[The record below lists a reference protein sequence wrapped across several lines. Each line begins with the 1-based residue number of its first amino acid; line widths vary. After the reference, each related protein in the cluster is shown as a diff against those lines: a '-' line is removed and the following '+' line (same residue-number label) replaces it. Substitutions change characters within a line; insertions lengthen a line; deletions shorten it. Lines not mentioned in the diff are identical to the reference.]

1 MEDTRHT
8 DPFLWDE
15 DAVILCLC
23 SSSRPCSRDLREF
36 ASRIRENEIDGHS
49 LLTYDLVGEA
59 SGHDLRNELYQA
71 LNVRLLKH
79 KNALGEAVMKL
90 RRRSRLFQQWKLDHF
105 DGRESEE
112 RQSHDH
118 VRETS
123 TPMRTTPQSNAVL
136 VLQKPLAV
144 DEPAVVTPTFT
155 STTPK
160 PNPLTSHD
168 NTGDPHGVQTKGVV
182 GGKPSKPDISAQT
195 SLPSAIADSST
206 PPNQL
211 KRKRVAPQQ
220 LQEQPVNLLPVPLP
234 TEADNL
240 HHDEANPLLGTQ
252 DSASLHDSE
261 GKFAYLG
268 KRVIHV
274 RHVKSSHIPL
284 TRQLH
289 GEGKAI
295 RTAVPTRFPPG
306 KRRVIDRL
314 MRRLLLKN
322 SRNMNALDGG
332 AGLVESSGS
341 LSESDKILELDDLPD
356 ELDKET
362 REEMEMEQA
371 EVTKKLEAS
380 SSLLSSEKV
389 QQILDEEVS
398 EVERDWNERKLP
410 KYCRKA
416 NSLWKDASRR
426 GTKLELFVRAVKEA
440 KRCDDRIKTLRAEIM
455 EQAWERE
462 RHLRLQ
468 AKCLEQSVEDRL
480 YQSWLADIL
489 NSRFAPA
496 KPPKLMAPLAKKAPL
511 KRKLGQVLS
520 DEEILTSS
528 DDESFVVDDS
538 PVDEAAPHVELAQFS
553 PTVPIKRSQ
562 SPVMDPAS
570 PLYIDLTQID
580 SSVPNSPAG
589 KPNIGDADLSAPK
602 RLRATL
608 VDPESKSI
616 RTKPNKPKMV
626 PEPEPEPDPELEP
639 PSQTKALSWPAKY
652 HDVKRIA
659 SFPPSHWSKRKER
672 YALVIS
678 LLWRLGHSRRSA
690 ILELVGKNEVEESFN
705 LTVARYISSP
715 IQDVSRLTEN
725 SPDTLAF
732 DVSRLFLCFLKV
744 KNLKESRL
752 VNLKSASI
760 QRLRTQRGG
769 NSWAVWHDFLTQM
782 APLFPQDNQIWRED
796 VSDVEGISGDAEGES
811 TPVINMRRSA
821 RKEIIQNKDAVDLR
835 EREKRR
841 AEELEARRLRLRA
854 NLGSATT
861 MSRDKSRLIIN
872 ESKQDDQSFI
882 YINQY
887 LGDRIKDHQIEG
899 VRFMWNQIIQDSALR
914 QGCLLAHSMGLG
926 KTMQVITLLVAIQE
940 ASRSLDPSTV
950 SQIPSDLQQSKTLV
964 LCPAGLV
971 NNWIDELLL
980 WDVDKILGGPYAI
993 DSTMSGEERVATA
1006 EQWSQS
1012 GGVLVI
1018 GYTMLKSIYGRA
1030 RDSLFFE
1037 KPNLVV
1043 ADEAHT
1049 LKNPE
1054 TQAHAVCSRFR
1065 TMSRIAMTGSPLA
1078 NDIEEYHSMI
1088 DWVAPNYLGPLS
1100 EFRCIYAKPIQQG
1113 LSTESVSSEK
1123 RRALK
1128 MLQVLKQTVA
1138 PKVHRATIKSCME
1151 EDLPQKREFVL
1162 RVAPRPSQVSLYN
1175 LYLSATRQKM
1185 TQGTPVKQA
1194 AIFDHLEMLG
1204 LICDHPGVFVKSYL
1218 RRIKKQPARELVLSG
1233 ETISDLLDSFG
1244 DECRL
1249 PSAST
1254 KIEMLIKILDCAREK
1269 GDKVLVFTQSIMT
1282 LDYLQALFMRQNR
1295 VFERLDGETPIRE
1308 RQDLIKTFNSSQ
1320 AEFALISTTA
1330 GGVGLN
1336 IHGANRVVI
1345 LHSRWNPVHEQQA
1358 VGRAYRIGQT
1368 KPVTVYHFVTA
1379 GTFEEDRHARAVFK
1393 SQLASRVVD
1402 KKNPISWGNRKIGY
1416 AHDVIE
1422 TQPKDLTSH
1431 IGQDSILDQLILHS
1445 GSDGLI
1451 REIIP
1456 TDTYEEEDE
1465 KAPLSLEEQREADN
1479 MVRMHQLR
1487 NSNPEEFQRLKDL
1500 NDFRSSRSTKP
1511 GPNNAAHNV
1520 SSAASVAIPSPTLNE
1535 AVADGQLRRAA
1546 GFQLLAAS
1554 PMQPTGANGP
1564 TPAAEP
1570 FSHPMCAPAVA
1581 PAQDVIY
1588 VAASKA
1594 SIQHSSP
1601 LMPIPGAQT
1610 YFSHDARDSSKPP
1623 AASELDDSQSTRPPV
1638 QAQAQTQDKQNPFS
1652 TSIKCPL
1659 KDKFR
1664 DKVAEKL
1671 DGVLQRH
1678 PTYPEATLAEVLNKI
1693 TDSIHATR
1701 QGLNLGF
1708 LPDSRHWNTLID
1720 LAENDRFVAALIS
1733 GVLEAEPLARMNID
1747 ELTKT
1752 MDELKEMPR
1761 TEFKTQVRRSRPSLM
1776 AGGSS

>member
-1 MEDTRHT
+1 
-8 DPFLWDE
+8 
-15 DAVILCLC
+15 
-23 SSSRPCSRDLREF
+23 
-36 ASRIRENEIDGHS
+36 
-49 LLTYDLVGEA
+49 
-59 SGHDLRNELYQA
+59 
-71 LNVRLLKH
+71 
-79 KNALGEAVMKL
+79 MKL

-144 DEPAVVTPTFT
+144 DEPAVVTPTFA

-168 NTGDPHGVQTKGVV
+168 NTGDSHGVRTKGVV

-195 SLPSAIADSST
+195 SLPSAISDGST
-206 PPNQL
+206 PLNLL

-240 HHDEANPLLGTQ
+240 HHDEANPHFGTQ

-268 KRVIHV
+268 KGVIHV
-274 RHVKSSHIPL
+274 RHVKSPRIPL

-289 GEGKAI
+289 GEGKEI
-295 RTAVPTRFPPG
+295 HTSVPTRFPPG
-306 KRRVIDRL
+306 KRRVIDKL
-314 MRRLLLKN
+314 MRRMLVKN
-322 SRNMNALDGG
+322 SRNMNALDGV

-371 EVTKKLEAS
+371 EVKKKLEAS

-398 EVERDWNERKLP
+398 GVERDWNERKLP

-440 KRCDDRIKTLRAEIM
+440 KRCDNRIKTLRAEIM

-480 YQSWLADIL
+480 YQSWLAEIL

-496 KPPKLMAPLAKKAPL
+496 KPPKLMTPLTKKAPL
-511 KRKLGQVLS
+511 KRRLGQVLS

-528 DDESFVVDDS
+528 NDESFVVDDG
-538 PVDEAAPHVELAQFS
+538 PVDEAASHVELAQFS

-570 PLYIDLTQID
+570 PFYIDLTQID
-580 SSVPNSPAG
+580 SSVPNSPTG
-589 KPNIGDADLSAPK
+589 KPNIGDADVGAPK

-608 VDPESKSI
+608 IDTESKSI
-616 RTKPNKPKMV
+616 VTKRNKP
-626 PEPEPEPDPELEP
+626 EPKPEP

-659 SFPPSHWSKRKER
+659 SHPPSYWSKQKER

-690 ILELVGKNEVEESFN
+690 VLELVGKNGVEESFN

-715 IQDVSRLTEN
+715 IQDFSRLAEK

-811 TPVINMRRSA
+811 TPVIKMRRSA
-821 RKEIIQNKDAVDLR
+821 RKEIIQNKDALDLR
-835 EREKRR
+835 EREERR

-854 NLGSATT
+854 NLGSATI

-887 LGDRIKDHQIEG
+887 IGDRVKDHQIEG

-940 ASRSLDPSTV
+940 ASRSLDPSTT

-971 NNWIDELLL
+971 NNWTDELLL
-980 WDVDKILGGPYAI
+980 WDVDRILGGPYAI

-1006 EQWSQS
+1006 EQWSQN

-1018 GYTMLKSIYGRA
+1018 GYTMLNSIYGRA
-1030 RDSLFFE
+1030 RESLFFE

-1049 LKNPE
+1049 LKNPD

-1065 TMSRIAMTGSPLA
+1065 TMSRIAMTGSPLS
-1078 NDIEEYHSMI
+1078 NNIEEYHSMI

-1113 LSTESVSSEK
+1113 LSAGSVGSEK

-1151 EDLPQKREFVL
+1151 EDLPPKREFVL
-1162 RVAPRPSQVSLYN
+1162 CVAPRPLQVSLYN
-1175 LYLSATRQKM
+1175 LYLSAARERM
-1185 TQGTPVKQA
+1185 MQGRIKQA
-1194 AIFDHLEMLG
+1194 AIFDHVFRLRT
-1204 LICDHPGVFVKSYL
+1204 ICAHPCVFAMNYCKS
-1218 RRIKKQPARELVLSG
+1218 KEQPALANEQPALANEQPALTNEQPALTNEQSALTNEQPALAESIVRD
-1233 ETISDLLDSFG
+1233 TLLSFG
-1244 DECRL
+1244 NDWSI

-1254 KIEMLIKILDCAREK
+1254 KIEMLIKILDHARNE
-1269 GDKVLVFTQSIMT
+1269 GDKVLVFTHSLLT
-1282 LDYLQALFMRQNR
+1282 LKYLNDLFLSQKRE
-1295 VFERLDGETPIRE
+1295 FEKLDGEYPIKK
-1308 RQDLIKTFNSSQ
+1308 RQDLIKTFNSGQ
-1320 AEFALISTTA
+1320 AEVALISTKA

-1345 LHSRWNPVHEQQA
+1345 FDFGFNPVQEQQA

-1379 GTFEEDRHARAVFK
+1379 GTFEHDMHAKSVFK
-1393 SQLASRVVD
+1393 AQLASRVVD
-1402 KKNPISWGNRKIGY
+1402 KKNPVSWGNKKLEIMK
-1416 AHDVIE
+1416 HDLIE

-1431 IGQDSILDQLILHS
+1431 IGQDSILDELIRHS

-1451 REIIP
+1451 REIVS

-1465 KAPLSLEEQREADN
+1465 KAPLSLEEQIEADN

-1487 NSNPEEFQRLKDL
+1487 HSNPEEFQRLKDL
-1500 NDFRSSRSTKP
+1500 NDYLSSRSTEP

-1520 SSAASVAIPSPTLNE
+1520 SAAYVAIPSPTLNE

-1546 GFQLLAAS
+1546 GSQLLAES
-1554 PMQPTGANGP
+1554 PMQPTGANGS

-1570 FSHPMCAPAVA
+1570 SSHPMYAPAVA
-1581 PAQDVIY
+1581 SAQDVIY

-1610 YFSHDARDSSKPP
+1610 YFGHDARDSSKPP
-1623 AASELDDSQSTRPPV
+1623 PAASEPDDSQSIRPPG
-1638 QAQAQTQDKQNPFS
+1638 QAQTQDKQNPFS

-1678 PTYPEATLAEVLNKI
+1678 PRYPEATLAEVLNKI

-1701 QGLNLGF
+1701 QSLNLGF
-1708 LPDSRHWNTLID
+1708 LPDSRHWSTLVD
-1720 LAENDRFVAALIS
+1720 LAENDRFVVALIS
-1733 GVLEAEPLARMNID
+1733 GVLEAEPLARMSID

-1752 MDELKEMPR
+1752 MNELTEMPR
-1761 TEFKTQVRRSRPSLM
+1761 TEFKTQVRRSRPSSM

>member
-23 SSSRPCSRDLREF
+23 SSSRPCSRDLREL

-59 SGHDLRNELYQA
+59 NGHDLRNELHQT

-105 DGRESEE
+105 DGRQSEE

-118 VRETS
+118 VRETA

-136 VLQKPLAV
+136 VLQKLMAA
-144 DEPAVVTPTFT
+144 DEPAVVTSTFA

-160 PNPLTSHD
+160 PNPLTSYD
-168 NTGDPHGVQTKGVV
+168 NPGDPHGMRTEGVV
-182 GGKPSKPDISAQT
+182 GGKPSISNISAQT
-195 SLPSAIADSST
+195 SLPSAIADSSA
-206 PPNQL
+206 PSNQL

-240 HHDEANPLLGTQ
+240 HHDEADPLLGTQ
-252 DSASLHDSE
+252 DSASLHDNE

-268 KRVIHV
+268 KGVIHV
-274 RHVKSSHIPL
+274 RHVKSPRIPL

-306 KRRVIDRL
+306 KRRVIDKL
-314 MRRLLLKN
+314 MRRLLVKN
-322 SRNMNALDGG
+322 SRNMNSFDGG

-371 EVTKKLEAS
+371 EVKKKLEAS

-398 EVERDWNERKLP
+398 GVERDWNERKLP

-426 GTKLELFVRAVKEA
+426 GTKVELFVRAVKEA

-489 NSRFAPA
+489 SSRFAPA
-496 KPPKLMAPLAKKAPL
+496 KPPKSMAPLTKKAPL

-520 DEEILTSS
+520 DEEVLTSS
-528 DDESFVVDDS
+528 DDESFIVDDG
-538 PVDEAAPHVELAQFS
+538 PVDEAAAHVELAQFS
-553 PTVPIKRSQ
+553 LTVPIKQSQ

-570 PLYIDLTQID
+570 PLCIDLTQID
-580 SSVPNSPAG
+580 SSVPNSPVG
-589 KPNIGDADLSAPK
+589 NPNIGDADVGAPKK

-616 RTKPNKPKMV
+616 ATKPTKRKKP
-626 PEPEPEPDPELEP
+626 ELELEP

-659 SFPPSHWSKRKER
+659 SLPPSHWSKQKER

-690 ILELVGKNEVEESFN
+690 VLELVGKNGVEESFN
-705 LTVARYISSP
+705 LTVGRYISSP
-715 IQDVSRLTEN
+715 IQDVSRLAEKG
-725 SPDTLAF
+725 PDTLAF

-811 TPVINMRRSA
+811 TPVINVRRSA

-854 NLGSATT
+854 NLGSAAI

-914 QGCLLAHSMGLG
+914 QGCLLSHSMGLG
-926 KTMQVITLLVAIQE
+926 KTMQVITLLVVIQE
-940 ASRSLDPSTV
+940 ASRSLDLSTA
-950 SQIPSDLQQSKTLV
+950 SQIPSDLRESKTLV

-980 WDVDKILGGPYAI
+980 WDVDRILGGPYAI

-1006 EQWSQS
+1006 EQWSHN

-1018 GYTMLKSIYGRA
+1018 GYTMLKQIYGGA
-1030 RDSLFFE
+1030 RESLFFE
-1037 KPNLVV
+1037 KPNLVI

-1054 TQAHAVCSRFR
+1054 TQAHAVCSRFQ

-1078 NDIEEYHSMI
+1078 NSIEEYHSMI

-1100 EFRCIYAKPIQQG
+1100 EFRCIYANPIQQG
-1113 LSTESVSSEK
+1113 LSAESVGSEK

-1151 EDLPQKREFVL
+1151 EDLPPKREFVL
-1162 RVAPRPSQVSLYN
+1162 CVAPRPSQVALYN
-1175 LYLSATRQKM
+1175 LYLSATCKRM
-1185 TQGTPVKQA
+1185 AQGTPVKQA
-1194 AIFDHLEMLG
+1194 VIFDHLEMLG
-1204 LICDHPGVFVKSYL
+1204 LVCDHPCVFVEGHL

-1233 ETISDLLDSFG
+1233 STVLDLLASFG
-1244 DECRL
+1244 NEWRL

-1254 KIEMLIKILDCAREK
+1254 KIEMLIKILDCARDK
-1269 GDKVLVFTQSIMT
+1269 GDKVLVFVQSIVA

-1295 VFERLDGETPIRE
+1295 VFERLDGDTPVKK

-1320 AEFALISTTA
+1320 TEFALISTTA

-1345 LHSRWNPVHEQQA
+1345 LHSRWNPVQEQQA

-1416 AHDVIE
+1416 THDVIE
-1422 TQPKDLTSH
+1422 TQAKDLTSH
-1431 IGQDSILDQLILHS
+1431 IGQDSILDELILHS

-1487 NSNPEEFQRLKDL
+1487 NSNPEEYQRLKDSK
-1500 NDFRSSRSTKP
+1500 DYSSSQSTKP
-1511 GPNNAAHNV
+1511 GPNSAAHNV
-1520 SSAASVAIPSPTLNE
+1520 SAASVDIPSPTLNE
-1535 AVADGQLRRAA
+1535 AVADGQLRHAA
-1546 GFQLLAAS
+1546 GFQLVTES
-1554 PMQPTGANGP
+1554 PIQLTGTNRT
-1564 TPAAEP
+1564 TPAAGP
-1570 FSHPMCAPAVA
+1570 SSLPMYAPAVA

-1610 YFSHDARDSSKPP
+1610 YFGHDARDSPKPP
-1623 AASELDDSQSTRPPV
+1623 AASKPDDLQSTRAPV
-1638 QAQAQTQDKQNPFS
+1638 QAQTQDKQNPFS

-1664 DKVAEKL
+1664 AKVAEKL

-1678 PTYPEATLAEVLNKI
+1678 PTYPEATLAEVLDKI

-1708 LPDSRHWNTLID
+1708 LPDSRHWSTLVD
-1720 LAENDRFVAALIS
+1720 LAENDRFVVALMS
-1733 GVLEAEPLARMNID
+1733 GVLEAEPLARMNVD

-1761 TEFKTQVRRSRPSLM
+1761 MEFMAQARSSRPSSM
-1776 AGGSS
+1776 AAGST

>member
-1 MEDTRHT
+1 
-8 DPFLWDE
+8 
-15 DAVILCLC
+15 
-23 SSSRPCSRDLREF
+23 
-36 ASRIRENEIDGHS
+36 
-49 LLTYDLVGEA
+49 
-59 SGHDLRNELYQA
+59 
-71 LNVRLLKH
+71 
-79 KNALGEAVMKL
+79 MKL

-123 TPMRTTPQSNAVL
+123 TPMRTTPQSNAVM

-144 DEPAVVTPTFT
+144 DEPAVVTPTFA

-168 NTGDPHGVQTKGVV
+168 NTGDPHGVRTKGVV

-195 SLPSAIADSST
+195 SLPFAIADGST
-206 PPNQL
+206 PSNQL

-240 HHDEANPLLGTQ
+240 HHDEAKSLLGTQ

-268 KRVIHV
+268 KGVIHV
-274 RHVKSSHIPL
+274 RHVKSPRIPL

-295 RTAVPTRFPPG
+295 RTSVPTTFPPG
-306 KRRVIDRL
+306 KRRVIDKL
-314 MRRLLLKN
+314 MRRLLVKN
-322 SRNMNALDGG
+322 SRNMNALNGG

-371 EVTKKLEAS
+371 EVKKKLEAS
-380 SSLLSSEKV
+380 SSFLSSEKV

-398 EVERDWNERKLP
+398 GVERDWNERKLP

-455 EQAWERE
+455 EQAWERD

-496 KPPKLMAPLAKKAPL
+496 KPPKLMAPLTKKTPL

-528 DDESFVVDDS
+528 DDESFIVDDG
-538 PVDEAAPHVELAQFS
+538 PVDEAATHVELAQFS

-562 SPVMDPAS
+562 SPVMAPAS

-589 KPNIGDADLSAPK
+589 KPNINDSDVGAPK

-616 RTKPNKPKMV
+616 VTKRNK
-626 PEPEPEPDPELEP
+626 PEPEPEP

-652 HDVKRIA
+652 PDVKRIA
-659 SFPPSHWSKRKER
+659 NYRPSHWSKQKER

-678 LLWRLGHSRRSA
+678 LLWRLEHSRRSA
-690 ILELVGKNEVEESFN
+690 VLELVRENGVEESFN

-715 IQDVSRLTEN
+715 IQDVSRLAEK

-752 VNLKSASI
+752 INLKSVSI
-760 QRLRTQRGG
+760 QRLKNQRGKD
-769 NSWAVWHDFLTQM
+769 SWAVWHDFLTQM

-811 TPVINMRRSA
+811 TPAIMRRSA
-821 RKEIIQNKDAVDLR
+821 RKEIIQNKDALDLR
-835 EREKRR
+835 EREERR

-854 NLGSATT
+854 NLGSATI

-940 ASRSLDPSTV
+940 ASRSSDPSTT

-980 WDVDKILGGPYAI
+980 WDVDRILGGPYAI
-993 DSTMSGEERVATA
+993 DSTMSAEERVATA
-1006 EQWSQS
+1006 EQWSQN

-1018 GYTMLKSIYGRA
+1018 GYTMLNSIYGKAPERT
-1030 RDSLFFE
+1030 FFE

-1049 LKNPE
+1049 LKNPD

-1078 NDIEEYHSMI
+1078 NNIEEYHSMI
-1088 DWVAPNYLGPLS
+1088 DWVAPNYLGPIS
-1100 EFRCIYAKPIQQG
+1100 EFRCIYANPIQQG
-1113 LSTESVSSEK
+1113 LSAGSGGSEK

-1151 EDLPQKREFVL
+1151 EDLPPKREFVL
-1162 RVAPRPSQVSLYN
+1162 CVAPRPLQVSLYN
-1175 LYLSATRQKM
+1175 LYLSAARERV
-1185 TQGTPVKQA
+1185 TQGKYKQA
-1194 AIFDHLEMLG
+1194 AIFDLVFRLRT
-1204 LICDHPGVFVKSYL
+1204 ICAHPCVFAKNYC
-1218 RRIKKQPARELVLSG
+1218 KPKEQPALTNEQPALTNEQPALTNEQPALAKSIVKD
-1233 ETISDLLDSFG
+1233 TLDSFG
-1244 DECRL
+1244 PDWGI

-1254 KIEMLIKILDCAREK
+1254 KVEMLIKILDHARNE
-1269 GDKVLVFTQSIMT
+1269 GDKVLVFTHSLPT
-1282 LDYLQALFMRQNR
+1282 LNYLNDLFISQGRA
-1295 VFERLDGETPIRE
+1295 FEKLDGEYPIKK
-1308 RQDLIKTFNSSQ
+1308 RQDLIKTFNSGQ
-1320 AEFALISTTA
+1320 AEVALISTKA

-1345 LHSRWNPVHEQQA
+1345 FDFGFNPVQEQQA

-1379 GTFEEDRHARAVFK
+1379 GTFEHDMHGNSVFK
-1393 SQLASRVVD
+1393 AQLASRVVD
-1402 KKNPISWGNRKIGY
+1402 KKNPVSWGNKKLEIMK
-1416 AHDVIE
+1416 HDLIE

-1431 IGQDSILDQLILHS
+1431 IGQDSILDELIRHS

-1451 REIIP
+1451 REIVS

-1465 KAPLSLEEQREADN
+1465 KAPLSLEEQIEADN

-1487 NSNPEEFQRLKDL
+1487 HSNPEEFQRLKDL
-1500 NDFRSSRSTKP
+1500 NDYRSSQSTKP
-1511 GPNNAAHNV
+1511 GPINVAHNV
-1520 SSAASVAIPSPTLNE
+1520 SAASVAIPSPTSNE
-1535 AVADGQLRRAA
+1535 TVADGQLRRAA
-1546 GFQLLAAS
+1546 GFQILAES
-1554 PMQPTGANGP
+1554 QMQPTGANGT

-1570 FSHPMCAPAVA
+1570 SSHPMYAPAVAPAVA

-1588 VAASKA
+1588 VSASKA

-1610 YFSHDARDSSKPP
+1610 YFGHDARDSSKPP
-1623 AASELDDSQSTRPPV
+1623 AASEPDDSQSTRPPV
-1638 QAQAQTQDKQNPFS
+1638 QAQTQDKQNLFS

-1671 DGVLQRH
+1671 DGALQQN
-1678 PTYPEATLAEVLNKI
+1678 PTYSEATLAEVLNKI

-1701 QGLNLGF
+1701 QSLNLGF
-1708 LPDSRHWNTLID
+1708 LPDSRHWSTLVD

-1733 GVLEAEPLARMNID
+1733 GVLEAEPLARMSID

-1752 MDELKEMPR
+1752 MDELKEMPL
-1761 TEFKTQVRRSRPSLM
+1761 TELKTQVRRGVVN
-1776 AGGSS
+1776 GGREFII